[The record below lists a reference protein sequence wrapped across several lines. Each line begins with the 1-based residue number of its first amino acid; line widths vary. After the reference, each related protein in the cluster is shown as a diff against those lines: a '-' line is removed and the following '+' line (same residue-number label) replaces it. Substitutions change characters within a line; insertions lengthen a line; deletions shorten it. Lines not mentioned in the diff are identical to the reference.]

1 MAGFT
6 IDDVRDTMPNDVRRM
21 LDRIAGAAA
30 AQLRGMEAV
39 ARSSEE
45 GVDQL
50 RVVEHGA
57 HAVYGTTSLVGARS
71 MAGSARMVEELAQR
85 GAAELRRAGAHALRA
100 RQVAE
105 ACQAAAAAMGRMLEL
120 ELEKRGEE
128 AQALA
133 LGWQQAAEK
142 LLAAIPAE
150 PAEEAPPPQE
160 ALGGAKEERGD
171 AGAAGAATEEEER
184 FSFAEGSEYRAEL
197 DEVFALEL
205 AEARRALVEH
215 FRVLAAEPGDLACWA
230 AMERLLHSLK
240 GAAATVG
247 RIELSE
253 ACAALREHLEDLI
266 EEPEPPTGEAVR
278 EVLGR
283 VNALLVDA
291 GSAPITAPSTCEAGP
306 PGAKAD
312 VAAVRAAFLA
322 EAGRLREAL
331 IAASRRGD
339 AAGAAPLLHRLK
351 GSALVA
357 GEARIADEAARL
369 QAACAGEQPA
379 ASWAAE
385 VGALAALVEE
395 VAAGEEP
402 LPPAASAPVR
412 EDVPRGHDPE
422 LAQAFAQ
429 ECGELLEQLVQA
441 SLGLEESDDPKQ
453 SLKEILRATHTLKGV
468 VNTMGLAP
476 TGRIAHRVEDF
487 LEELLEASV
496 LPPMRALAS
505 LLLEFQAGVRR
516 NLETAAAGWVETD
529 LPLLEGRFAAL
540 LRGEV
545 GACQRAGDR
554 RAPTSAGSRSEG
566 SLAERSFVRVATDR
580 LDGLMNLVGELVV
593 SRSRLLDRVGVLH
606 GAQQELER
614 SYRRLTETVENFR
627 EEHEFA
633 LMARVAPRLAVAGA
647 APMPAQWGGFSELE
661 LDRYEDVQMLSRSLA
676 EISSDFSEGYGQL
689 ARGMG
694 HLLEDADH
702 FGGIVG
708 GIQDEVTRS
717 RMVPVGLVF
726 SRLRLP
732 IREAA
737 ERAGKDVRV
746 VQEGEDVSLDKTI
759 ADALLQPMLH
769 LVRNAVWHGVESTEQ
784 RTRLGKPPAGA
795 VHLRARQESGQIVIE
810 VGDDGAGIDLARV
823 RARGVELG
831 LIGADVPMDDPS
843 IRDLVFASGLS
854 TVAEAG
860 HVSGRGIGGDV
871 VRRTVERLNG
881 SIRVQSEAGRG
892 TTFSLTLP
900 LTLAITKAM
909 LVREA
914 GRVYAVPMYFA
925 ERLVESGEAELLESP
940 GVRGIKLGTDW
951 VGVTSLAELLG
962 VDPDHDGGAVLSL
975 RVGDQRLAL
984 RVGEV
989 LGQEEIVVKDLG
1001 PILSGHRLFGGITLR
1016 GSGELALI
1024 LDVPRIVE
1032 SRSGRGTPAP
1042 VPAPRAGEELA
1053 GQPPAQPAGEW
1064 VPRRR
1069 VLFVDDSISVRKVA
1083 ERTFRE
1089 LGVDLVMAS
1098 DGVDALAQLGQGSFD
1113 IVFTDLEMP
1122 RMHGYELI
1130 RELRFLP
1137 RFRELPIVVV
1147 TSRSAEK
1154 HKQHAAELG
1163 ANQYLTK
1170 PFTTETIKD
1179 ALDRWTG
1186 ARRGR

>member
-21 LDRIAGAAA
+21 LERIAGPAA
-30 AQLRGMEAV
+30 AQLRRMDEV

-45 GVDQL
+45 WVDQL
-50 RVVEHGA
+50 RVIEHGA

-71 MAGSARMVEELAQR
+71 MAGSARMVEQLAQR

-100 RQVAE
+100 RQVVE

-133 LGWQQAAEK
+133 LGWQQPAEE

-150 PAEEAPPPQE
+150 PTEEVPPPQG
-160 ALGGAKEERGD
+160 APGGAEQERGD
-171 AGAAGAATEEEER
+171 AGGAGAAREEER

-215 FRVLAAEPGDLACWA
+215 FGVLAAEPGDLACWA

-266 EEPEPPTGEAVR
+266 EEPEPPSGETVR
-278 EVLGR
+278 EALGR

-291 GSAPITAPSTCEAGP
+291 GSAPITAPSACEASP

-312 VAAVRAAFLA
+312 FAAVRAAFLA

-339 AAGAAPLLHRLK
+339 AAGALPLLHRLK

-357 GEARIADEAARL
+357 GEARIAEEAARL

-395 VAAGEEP
+395 VAGEEP

-487 LEELLEASV
+487 LEALLEARV
-496 LPPMRALAS
+496 LPPMRTLAS

-540 LRGEV
+540 LRGEI
-545 GACQRAGDR
+545 GACQRVEDHG
-554 RAPTSAGSRSEG
+554 APTSAGSRSEA
-566 SLAERSFVRVATDR
+566 SVAERSFVRVATDR

-606 GAQQELER
+606 AAQQELER

-633 LMARVAPRLAVAGA
+633 LMARVAPRLAVAGG
-647 APMPAQWGGFSELE
+647 APVPAQWGSFSELE

-769 LVRNAVWHGVESTEQ
+769 LVRNAVWHGVESSEQ

-795 VHLRARQESGQIVIE
+795 VRLRARQESGQIVVE
-810 VGDDGAGIDLARV
+810 VGDDGAGLDLARL

-831 LIGADVPMDDPS
+831 LIGADVPLDDPS
-843 IRDLVFASGLS
+843 IRDLVFAPGLS
-854 TVAEAG
+854 TAAEAG

-881 SIRVQSEAGRG
+881 SIRVQTDAGRG

-940 GVRGIKLGTDW
+940 GGWRIKLGTDW

-962 VDPDHDGGAVLSL
+962 ADPDHDGGAVLSL

-1001 PILSGHRLFGGITLR
+1001 PILSGHRFFGGITLR

-1024 LDVPRIVE
+1024 LDVPRILE
-1032 SRSGRGTPAP
+1032 SRSARVTPTP
-1042 VPAPRAGEELA
+1042 VPAPRAGEELV
-1053 GQPPAQPAGEW
+1053 GQPRVQPAVEW

-1083 ERTFRE
+1083 ERTFRD
-1089 LGVDLVMAS
+1089 LGVEVVMAS

-1179 ALDRWTG
+1179 ALDRWAG
-1186 ARRGR
+1186 PRRGR